1 MSTNEEMKWLHRHLC
16 VGLISALLIHP
27 IQPLFI
33 AMLTCAIIDDD
44 EINRLTL
51 EHYVALTPDLKL
63 VASLADGIAGL
74 AFFREGNQVDILF
87 LDIEMPHLNGLE
99 LLRVLTDPPEVI
111 ITTSRQDFAVDA
123 FELRVTD
130 YLVKP
135 FDFARFTQAV
145 QRVQPQQTV
154 GVGFAKHQAA
164 EIPASADLFVKV
176 NSRMVRINFEEVL
189 YVEALSDYVNIVT
202 PKHKYIVYTTLKALE
217 NRLSVFSQFVR
228 VHRSYLLNTQHIESI
243 EDNTANLHGGY
254 FVPIGKSYQDGF
266 YKSLQRI

>member
-1 MSTNEEMKWLHRHLC
+1 
-16 VGLISALLIHP
+16 
-27 IQPLFI
+27 
-33 AMLTCAIIDDD
+33 MLTCAIIDDD

-51 EHYVALTPDLKL
+51 EHYVELTPNLKL

-74 AFFREGNQVDILF
+74 TFFQEGNHVDMLF
-87 LDIEMPHLNGLE
+87 LDIEMPHLSGLE

-111 ITTSRQDFAVDA
+111 ITTARQDFAVDA
-123 FELRVTD
+123 FELSVTD

-145 QRVQPQQTV
+145 QRVQQRRPV
-154 GVGFAKHQAA
+154 AA
-164 EIPASADLFVKV
+164 PTAAPAADIPTSADLFVKV
-176 NSRMVRINFEEVL
+176 NSRMVRINFDEVL

-217 NRLSVFSQFVR
+217 NRLSPFPNYAR

-243 EDNTANLHGGY
+243 EDNTANLHGGH
-254 FVPIGKSYQDGF
+254 FVPIGKSYQDSF

>member
-1 MSTNEEMKWLHRHLC
+1 
-16 VGLISALLIHP
+16 
-27 IQPLFI
+27 
-33 AMLTCAIIDDD
+33 MLTCAIIDDD

-51 EHYVALTPDLKL
+51 EHYIELTPNLKL
-63 VASLADGIAGL
+63 EASLADGIAGL
-74 AFFREGNQVDILF
+74 TFFREGNKVDLLF

-99 LLRVLTDPPEVI
+99 LLRVLPDPPEVI
-111 ITTSRQDFAVDA
+111 ITTARQDFAVDA

-135 FDFARFTQAV
+135 FDFARFSQAV
-145 QRVQPQQTV
+145 QRVQPPRS
-154 GVGFAKHQAA
+154 AA
-164 EIPASADLFVKV
+164 PAAAPVSDSTDLFVKV
-176 NSRMVRINFEEVL
+176 NSRMVRINFDEVL

-202 PKHKYIVYTTLKALE
+202 DKHKYIVYTTLKALE
-217 NRLSVFSQFVR
+217 TRLGTFANFSR

-243 EDNTANLHGGY
+243 EDNTANLRGGH

>member
-1 MSTNEEMKWLHRHLC
+1 
-16 VGLISALLIHP
+16 
-27 IQPLFI
+27 
-33 AMLTCAIIDDD
+33 MLTCAIIDDD

-51 EHYVALTPDLKL
+51 EHYVELTPNLKL

-74 AFFREGNQVDILF
+74 TFFREGHQVDVLF
-87 LDIEMPHLNGLE
+87 LDIEMPHLSGLE

-111 ITTSRQDFAVDA
+111 ITTARQDFAVDA

-145 QRVQPQQTV
+145 QRVRPRQSLAP
-154 GVGFAKHQAA
+154 APSA
-164 EIPASADLFVKV
+164 ESPANADLFVKV
-176 NSRMVRINFEEVL
+176 NSRMVRVNFDEVL

-202 PKHKYIVYTTLKALE
+202 DKHKYIVYTTLKALE
-217 NRLSVFSQFVR
+217 NRLGPFPNFTR

-243 EDNTANLHGGY
+243 EDNTANLRGGH

>member
-1 MSTNEEMKWLHRHLC
+1 
-16 VGLISALLIHP
+16 
-27 IQPLFI
+27 
-33 AMLTCAIIDDD
+33 MLTCAIIDDD

-51 EHYVALTPDLKL
+51 EHYVELTPNLKL
-63 VASLADGIAGL
+63 KCSLADGIAGL
-74 AFFREGNQVDILF
+74 TFFREGGRVDILF
-87 LDIEMPHLNGLE
+87 LDIEMPHLSGLE

-111 ITTSRQDFAVDA
+111 ITTARQDFAVDA

-145 QRVQPQQTV
+145 QRVQPRHNSPPST
-154 GVGFAKHQAA
+154 A
-164 EIPASADLFVKV
+164 ETSTNADLFVKV
-176 NSRMVRINFEEVL
+176 NSRMVRINFDEVL

-202 PKHKYIVYTTLKALE
+202 LKHKYIVYTTLKALE
-217 NRLSVFSQFVR
+217 NRLSQFAHFIR

-243 EDNTANLHGGY
+243 EDNTANLRGGH

>member
-1 MSTNEEMKWLHRHLC
+1 MPTSC
-16 VGLISALLIHP
+16 FPSFP
-27 IQPLFI
+27 
-33 AMLTCAIIDDD
+33 MLTCAVIDDD

-51 EHYVALTPDLKL
+51 EHYIELTPNLKL
-63 VASLADGIAGL
+63 LESMADGIAGL
-74 AFFREGNQVDILF
+74 TFFREGNVVDVLF

-99 LLRVLTDPPEVI
+99 LLRVLTNPPAVI
-111 ITTSRQDFAVDA
+111 ITTARQDFAVDA

-145 QRVQPQQTV
+145 ERVQSRYTAPSE
-154 GVGFAKHQAA
+154 G
-164 EIPASADLFVKV
+164 PANTDLFVKV
-176 NSRMVRINFEEVL
+176 NSRMVRINFDEVL

-217 NRLSVFSQFVR
+217 NRLSIFPNFIR

-243 EDNTANLHGGY
+243 EDNTANLRDGH
-254 FVPIGKSYQDGF
+254 FVPIGKSYQEAF

>member
-1 MSTNEEMKWLHRHLC
+1 MM
-16 VGLISALLIHP
+16 
-27 IQPLFI
+27 
-33 AMLTCAIIDDD
+33 TCAIIDDD

-51 EHYVALTPDLKL
+51 EHYVELTPNLKL

-74 AFFREGNQVDILF
+74 TFFREGNKVDVLF
-87 LDIEMPHLNGLE
+87 LDIEMPHLSGLE
-99 LLRVLTDPPEVI
+99 LLRVLSDPPEVI
-111 ITTSRQDFAVDA
+111 ITTARQDFAVDA

-145 QRVQPQQTV
+145 QRVASRRAP
-154 GVGFAKHQAA
+154 AA
-164 EIPASADLFVKV
+164 STAAPAADSPTSADLFVKV
-176 NSRMVRINFEEVL
+176 NSRMVRINFDDVL

-217 NRLSVFSQFVR
+217 NRLASFPNFMR

-243 EDNTANLHGGY
+243 EDNTANLSGGH
-254 FVPIGKSYQDGF
+254 FVPIGKSYQEAFFKG
-266 YKSLQRI
+266 LQRI

>member
-1 MSTNEEMKWLHRHLC
+1 MM
-16 VGLISALLIHP
+16 
-27 IQPLFI
+27 
-33 AMLTCAIIDDD
+33 TCAIIDDD

-51 EHYVALTPDLKL
+51 EHYVELTPNLKL

-74 AFFREGNQVDILF
+74 TFFREGNRVDVLF
-87 LDIEMPHLNGLE
+87 LDIEMPHLTGLE
-99 LLRVLTDPPEVI
+99 LLRVLTDPPAVI
-111 ITTSRQDFAVDA
+111 ITTARQDFAVDA
-123 FELRVTD
+123 FDLRVTD

-145 QRVQPQQTV
+145 QRVQP
-154 GVGFAKHQAA
+154 AQAA
-164 EIPASADLFVKV
+164 APTSGAPAVEAPTNADLFVKV
-176 NSRMVRINFEEVL
+176 NSRMVRINFDEVL

-217 NRLSVFSQFVR
+217 NRLSQFPSFVR

-243 EDNTANLHGGY
+243 EDNTANLQGGHY
-254 FVPIGKSYQDGF
+254 VPIGKSYQEGF

>member
-1 MSTNEEMKWLHRHLC
+1 
-16 VGLISALLIHP
+16 
-27 IQPLFI
+27 
-33 AMLTCAIIDDD
+33 MLTCAIIDDD

-51 EHYVALTPDLKL
+51 EHYVELTPNLKL

-74 AFFREGNQVDILF
+74 TFFREGHHVDILF

-99 LLRVLTDPPEVI
+99 MLRVLTAPPEVI
-111 ITTSRQDFAVDA
+111 ITTARPDFAVDA

-145 QRVQPQQTV
+145 QRVESRQPV
-154 GVGFAKHQAA
+154 APPAA
-164 EIPASADLFVKV
+164 PSSPESPTNADLFVKV
-176 NSRMVRINFEEVL
+176 NSRMVRINFDEVL

-202 PKHKYIVYTTLKALE
+202 DKHKYIVYTTLKALE
-217 NRLSVFSQFVR
+217 TRLGPFPNFTR

-243 EDNTANLHGGY
+243 EDNTVNLRGGH
-254 FVPIGKSYQDGF
+254 FVPIGKSYQEGF

>member
-1 MSTNEEMKWLHRHLC
+1 
-16 VGLISALLIHP
+16 
-27 IQPLFI
+27 
-33 AMLTCAIIDDD
+33 MLTCAIIDDD

-51 EHYVALTPDLKL
+51 EHYIALMPNLKL

-74 AFFREGNQVDILF
+74 TFFREGNQVDVLF
-87 LDIEMPHLNGLE
+87 LDIEMPYLNGLE
-99 LLRVLTDPPEVI
+99 LLRVLKNPPEVI
-111 ITTSRQDFAVDA
+111 ITTARQDFAVDA

-145 QRVQPQQTV
+145 QRVQPHQQ
-154 GVGFAKHQAA
+154 
-164 EIPASADLFVKV
+164 PAPAPSVEAPPSADLFVKV
-176 NSRMVRINFEEVL
+176 NSRMVRINFDDVL

-202 PKHKYIVYTTLKALE
+202 DKHKYIVYTTLKALE
-217 NRLSVFSQFVR
+217 NRLGLFPNFIR

-243 EDNTANLHGGY
+243 EDNTATLRGGH
-254 FVPIGKSYQDGF
+254 FVPIGKSYQEGF

>member
-1 MSTNEEMKWLHRHLC
+1 
-16 VGLISALLIHP
+16 
-27 IQPLFI
+27 
-33 AMLTCAIIDDD
+33 MLTCAIIDDD

-51 EHYVALTPDLKL
+51 EHYVELSPNLKL
-63 VASLADGIAGL
+63 VATLVDGIAGL
-74 AFFREGNQVDILF
+74 TFFREGNRVDVLF
-87 LDIEMPHLNGLE
+87 LDIEMPHLSGLE
-99 LLRVLTDPPEVI
+99 LLRVLPDPPEVI

-135 FDFARFTQAV
+135 FDFGRFTQAV
-145 QRVQPQQTV
+145 QRVTPR
-154 GVGFAKHQAA
+154 HAA
-164 EIPASADLFVKV
+164 APPDAPTNTDLFLKV
-176 NSRMVRINFEEVL
+176 NSRMVRVNFDEVL

-217 NRLSVFSQFVR
+217 NRLSLFPSFIR

-243 EDNTANLHGGY
+243 EDNTANLRGGH
-254 FVPIGKSYQDGF
+254 FVPIGKSYQEGF

>member
-1 MSTNEEMKWLHRHLC
+1 
-16 VGLISALLIHP
+16 
-27 IQPLFI
+27 
-33 AMLTCAIIDDD
+33 MLTCAIIDDD

-51 EHYVALTPDLKL
+51 EHYVELTPNLKL
-63 VASLADGIAGL
+63 EASLADGIAGL
-74 AFFREGNQVDILF
+74 TFFREGNRVDVLF
-87 LDIEMPHLNGLE
+87 LDIEMPHLSGLE

-111 ITTSRQDFAVDA
+111 ITTARQDFAVDA

-145 QRVQPQQTV
+145 QRVQSRTV
-154 GVGFAKHQAA
+154 ASPAA
-164 EIPASADLFVKV
+164 PANDGPANADLFVKV
-176 NSRMVRINFEEVL
+176 NSRMVRINFDEVL

-217 NRLSVFSQFVR
+217 NRLAQFANFAR

-243 EDNTANLHGGY
+243 EDNTANLQGGH
-254 FVPIGKSYQDGF
+254 FVPIGKSYQESF